1 MTFTQ
6 KLDGAGD
13 PENYAISRWNYKR
26 SSAYGSPTFKVSKP
40 EERGN
45 EGVNVTGAKL
55 SADGLTVTLAV
66 KTSARAT
73 SS

>member
-1 MTFTQ
+1 M
-6 KLDGAGD
+6 
-13 PENYAISRWNYKR
+13 
-26 SSAYGSPTFKVSKP
+26 SKP

-66 KTSARAT
+66 EDLRPCDQQLIKFNIDAADGTNIRNEIMHT
-73 SS
+73 IHVVE